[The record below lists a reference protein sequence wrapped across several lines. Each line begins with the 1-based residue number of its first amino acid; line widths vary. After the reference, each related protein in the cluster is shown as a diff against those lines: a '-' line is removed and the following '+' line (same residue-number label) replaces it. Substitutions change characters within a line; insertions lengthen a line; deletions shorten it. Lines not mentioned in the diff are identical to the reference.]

1 MCCSV
6 LETPSASQQVNR
18 KDMRQDAL
26 GSNKSYDIHIENF
39 DVSYGDKY
47 VYLSYKY
54 YSDFD
59 AAVFY
64 FSCPPVS
71 NDDSQSAPMSRLHP
85 LCLFSAVASRLP
97 STGVPSHDFYHNFCS
112 TCTVTVITFWNL
124 NRFLFTYLFTCL
136 HPFLFFVVSCLKHF
150 CSRVGDFWQCIWLVG
165 FWANTPKVYS

>member
-1 MCCSV
+1 MCYRV

-59 AAVFY
+59 AYMFY

-112 TCTVTVITFWNL
+112 TCTVTVITFWTL
-124 NRFLFTYLFTCL
+124 KSFPFYLLIYLLTSL
-136 HPFLFFVVSCLKHF
+136 PVF
-150 CSRVGDFWQCIWLVG
+150 CSQLFKAFL
-165 FWANTPKVYS
+165 